1 LEINVDLTPFKSPQL
16 KKLYWR
22 KPMWKLVV
30 GFIVFAGLALYVIS
44 KGGDSLDMSGE
55 KHGADAVH
63 SPAPAPAAAPAAPAA
78 ADAAPAAPATTPA
91 APATTPAAAPAPA
104 SK

>member
-1 LEINVDLTPFKSPQL
+1 
-16 KKLYWR
+16 
-22 KPMWKLVV
+22 MWKIAV
-30 GFIVFAGLALYVIS
+30 GFVIFAGMALYVIS

-63 SPAPAPAAAPAAPAA
+63 APAPAAPAPAEAPEAAPAAPAA
-78 ADAAPAAPATTPA
+78 
-91 APATTPAAAPAPA
+91 PA

>member
-1 LEINVDLTPFKSPQL
+1 
-16 KKLYWR
+16 
-22 KPMWKLVV
+22 MWKLVV
-30 GFIVFAGLALYVIS
+30 GFIVFASLALYVIS

-55 KHGADAVH
+55 KHGAEAVH
-63 SPAPAPAAAPAAPAA
+63 SPAPAPAAAPAAPTA
-78 ADAAPAAPATTPA
+78 ADAAPATTPA